1 MLGVNGIECALKP
14 IASGNL
20 CAVMEGVI
28 SQGFVHRRPEV
39 PRYCRLFRFWLTCN
53 LHTLNMYQNCVYL
66 CPWYSSAKTVNTI
79 TSV

>member
-28 SQGFVHRRPEV
+28 SHGFVHRRPEA
-39 PRYCRLFRFWLTCN
+39 PQDC
-53 LHTLNMYQNCVYL
+53 TLSFLAYL
-66 CPWYSSAKTVNTI
+66 KFAYA
-79 TSV
+79 